1 MTETLNLCLSLMDL
15 TSLKSQDTP
24 SSIKAFVSKVNDFPQ
39 AFPGLPFPAG
49 ICVYPN
55 FVSMVKG
62 QLQVPGVRVVAVS
75 GAFPASQSFL
85 DVKLLE
91 TRMAVAEGAD
101 EIDIV
106 LALNAFLNGDMAAAA
121 TEIRAQ
127 KEIVGDRTL
136 KVILETGAL
145 KDPKQ
150 IYDASMLAMEAGADF
165 IKTST
170 GKVEV
175 GATPEAAEAMCRA
188 IRDYARL
195 TGRKVGFKAA
205 GGISMVEQALAYV
218 DIVRDVLGPQ
228 WLNPALMR
236 LGVSRLGN
244 QLLSS
249 LSGQTVSYF

>member
-1 MTETLNLCLSLMDL
+1 METLKLCLSLMDL
-15 TSLKSQDTP
+15 TSLKSQDTL
-24 SSIKAFVSKVNDFPQ
+24 SSIQAFVSKVNDFPQ
-39 AFPGLPFPAG
+39 AFPGHPLPAG

-55 FVSMVKG
+55 FVATVKKR
-62 QLQVPGVRVVAVS
+62 LQVPGVRVVAVS

-85 DVKLLE
+85 EVKLLE
-91 TRMAVAEGAD
+91 TRLAVADGAD

-106 LALNAFLNGDMAAAA
+106 LALNAFLNGNAAAA
-121 TEIRAQ
+121 AAEIRAQ
-127 KEIVGDRTL
+127 KELVGDRTL
-136 KVILETGAL
+136 KVILETGVL
-145 KDPKQ
+145 KDPKR

-170 GKVEV
+170 GKMEI

-188 IRDYARL
+188 IRDYARQ

-205 GGISMVEQALAYV
+205 GGISTTQQALIYV
-218 DIVRDVLGPQ
+218 DIVRDTLGPQ

-249 LSGQTVSYF
+249 LSGQAVSYF

>member
-1 MTETLNLCLSLMDL
+1 METLKLCLSLMDL
-15 TSLKSQDTP
+15 TSLKSQGTP
-24 SSIKAFVSKVNDFPQ
+24 SSIDVFIDKVNRFPQ
-39 AFPGLPFPAG
+39 AFPGHPLPAG

-55 FVSMVKG
+55 FVATVKKR
-62 QLQVPGVRVVAVS
+62 LQVPGVRVVAVS

-85 DVKLLE
+85 EVKLLE
-91 TRMAVAEGAD
+91 TRLAVADGAD

-106 LALNAFLNGDMAAAA
+106 LALNAFLNGNAAAA
-121 TEIRAQ
+121 AAEIRAQ
-127 KEIVGDRTL
+127 KELVGDRTL
-136 KVILETGAL
+136 KVILETGVL
-145 KDPKQ
+145 KDPKR

-170 GKVEV
+170 GKMEI

-188 IRDYARL
+188 IRDYARQ

-205 GGISMVEQALAYV
+205 GGISTTQQALTYV
-218 DIVRDVLGPQ
+218 DVVRDTLGPQ

-244 QLLSS
+244 QLLST
-249 LSGQTVSYF
+249 LSGRTVSYF

>member
-1 MTETLNLCLSLMDL
+1 METLNLCLSLMDL
-15 TSLKSQDTP
+15 TSLKSQDTS
-24 SSIKAFVSKVNDFPQ
+24 SSIQAFVSKVNDFPQ
-39 AFPGLPFPAG
+39 AFPGHPLPAG

-55 FVSMVKG
+55 FVATVKKR
-62 QLQVPGVRVVAVS
+62 LQVPGVRVVAVS

-85 DVKLLE
+85 EVKLLE
-91 TRMAVAEGAD
+91 TRLAVADGAD

-106 LALNAFLNGDMAAAA
+106 LALNAFLNGNAAAA
-121 TEIRAQ
+121 AAEIRAQ
-127 KEIVGDRTL
+127 KELVGDRTL
-136 KVILETGAL
+136 KVILETGVL
-145 KDPKQ
+145 KDPKR

-170 GKVEV
+170 GKMEI

-188 IRDYARL
+188 IRDYARQ

-205 GGISMVEQALAYV
+205 GGISTTQQALTYV
-218 DIVRDVLGPQ
+218 DVVRDTLGPQ

-249 LSGQTVSYF
+249 LSGQAVSYF

>member
-1 MTETLNLCLSLMDL
+1 METLKLCLSLMDL
-15 TSLKSQDTP
+15 TSLKSQDTL
-24 SSIKAFVSKVNDFPQ
+24 SSIDVFVDKVNRFPQ
-39 AFPGLPFPAG
+39 AFPGHPLPAG

-55 FVSMVKG
+55 FVATVKKR
-62 QLQVPGVRVVAVS
+62 LQVPGVRVVAVS

-85 DVKLLE
+85 EVKLLE
-91 TRMAVAEGAD
+91 TRLAVADGAD

-106 LALNAFLNGDMAAAA
+106 LALNAFLNGNAAAA
-121 TEIRAQ
+121 AAEIRAQ
-127 KEIVGDRTL
+127 KELVGDRTL
-136 KVILETGAL
+136 KVILETGVL
-145 KDPKQ
+145 KDPKR
-150 IYDASMLAMEAGADF
+150 IYDASMLALEAGADF

-170 GKVEV
+170 GKVEI

-188 IRDYARL
+188 IRDYARQ

-205 GGISMVEQALAYV
+205 GGISTTQQALTYV
-218 DIVRDVLGPQ
+218 DVVRDTLGPQ

-249 LSGQTVSYF
+249 LSGQAVSYF

>member
-1 MTETLNLCLSLMDL
+1 METLKLCLSLMDL
-15 TSLKSQDTP
+15 TSLRSQDTP
-24 SSIKAFVSKVNDFPQ
+24 SSIEAFVDKVNRFPQ
-39 AFPGLPFPAG
+39 AFPGHPLPAG

-55 FVSMVKG
+55 FVSTVKNC
-62 QLQVPGVRVVAVS
+62 LQVSGVRVVAVS
-75 GAFPASQSFL
+75 GAFPASQSFP

-91 TRMAVAEGAD
+91 TRMAIADGAD

-106 LALNAFLNGDMAAAA
+106 LALNAFLNGDPTGASA
-121 TEIRAQ
+121 EIRAQ
-127 KEIVGDRTL
+127 KEAVGERTL
-136 KVILETGAL
+136 KVILETGVL
-145 KDPKQ
+145 KDAER

-188 IRDYARL
+188 IRDYARQ

-205 GGISMVEQALAYV
+205 GGISTAEQALAYV
-218 DIVRDVLGPQ
+218 DIVRDMLGPE

-244 QLLSS
+244 QLLSA

>member
-1 MTETLNLCLSLMDL
+1 METLKLCLSLMDL

-24 SSIKAFVSKVNDFPQ
+24 SSIDVFVDKVNRFPQ
-39 AFPGLPFPAG
+39 AFPGHPLPAG

-55 FVSMVKG
+55 FVATVKKR
-62 QLQVPGVRVVAVS
+62 LQVPGVRVVAVS

-85 DVKLLE
+85 EVKLLE
-91 TRMAVAEGAD
+91 TRLAVADGAD

-106 LALNAFLNGDMAAAA
+106 LALNAFLNGNAAAA
-121 TEIRAQ
+121 AAEIRAQ
-127 KEIVGDRTL
+127 KELVGDRTL
-136 KVILETGAL
+136 KVILETGVL
-145 KDPKQ
+145 KDPKR

-170 GKVEV
+170 GKMEI

-188 IRDYARL
+188 IRDHARQ

-205 GGISMVEQALAYV
+205 GGISTTQQALTYV
-218 DIVRDVLGPQ
+218 DVVRDTLGPQ

-244 QLLSS
+244 QLLST
-249 LSGQTVSYF
+249 LSGRTVSYF